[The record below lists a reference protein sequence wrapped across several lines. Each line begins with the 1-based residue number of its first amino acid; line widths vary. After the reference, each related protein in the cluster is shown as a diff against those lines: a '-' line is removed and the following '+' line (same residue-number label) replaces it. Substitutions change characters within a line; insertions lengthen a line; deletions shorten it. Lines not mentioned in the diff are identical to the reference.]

1 VGLRKNPSS
10 AAGFYSRILRR
21 LTFRQL
27 VKGSGRSSRQ
37 LGDLICQPDDCRLAI
52 FGDGLLDV
60 GATQFHVQWT
70 IGCKGN
76 RRPSRLPWA
85 GAAFLN
91 CLFRTWKRHAK
102 IRKPSIIPETNLRDR
117 AGRASQLLSPQ
128 KPPADF
134 TTYFRQRAGFCQR
147 FRPETLMRIRS
158 GIAKGSTSTVAR
170 PFRLNPSDSVLCL
183 LRCAF
188 RHSFAASEPVS
199 QGEAQTNEGACVM
212 VAKANKAFGV
222 AWPLTGIGLAVAVNA
237 VWIGALGYGVS
248 KLF

>member
-1 VGLRKNPSS
+1 LFARLRALLFHQRSDNQGRDHRGYDGDRRLWPCRRKSADVVGLRKNPFS
-10 AAGFYSRILRR
+10 AAGFYSRILRG

-52 FGDGLLDV
+52 FVDGLLDV
-60 GATQFHVQWT
+60 GATLFHVQWT

-76 RRPSRLPWA
+76 RWPCRLPWA

-91 CLFRTWKRHAK
+91 CLFRTRKRHAK
-102 IRKPSIIPETNLRDR
+102 IRKLSIIAETNLRDR
-117 AGRASQLLSPQ
+117 VGRASQLPSPQ

-158 GIAKGSTSTVAR
+158 GIAKGSTSTIAR
-170 PFRLNPSDSVLCL
+170 PFGLILAIPYS
-183 LRCAF
+183 
-188 RHSFAASEPVS
+188 
-199 QGEAQTNEGACVM
+199 AC
-212 VAKANKAFGV
+212 
-222 AWPLTGIGLAVAVNA
+222 
-237 VWIGALGYGVS
+237 
-248 KLF
+248 